1 MAEAA
6 PPFVLGHRVSFS
18 KTITDDDIRQT
29 AVVTGDTN
37 PLHLDDAYAQRTRF
51 RQRIAHG
58 VLTSGVLSAA
68 IGTQLGGPDYTVI
81 LLSMSLQFQRPV
93 LPGDTVTATAEV
105 TGIDRRRLTLR
116 AECVNQRGE
125 QLCTGEVNVLLDP
138 YPRE

>member
-105 TGIDRRRLTLR
+105 TGTPTSSPEAWMSVVIFAAD
-116 AECVNQRGE
+116 AIAAGVA
-125 QLCTGEVNVLLDP
+125 P
-138 YPRE
+138 YTYIL